1 MHRADGRRARAA
13 VAHVRGGRGGDNR
26 DALAAYFRARRPC
39 CDAARA
45 NEKADPMDT
54 PVRSKDADG
63 REILDSVVIRFA
75 GDSGDGMQLAGM
87 QFTQTTAVAG
97 NDLATFPDFPA
108 EIRAPAGTTFGVS
121 GFQIP
126 AALKVNLR
134 DVPKGGL
141 VIVNTGA
148 FTPQNLKKAG
158 YDKNPLEDGTLD
170 PYRKLEI
177 DVSRLVLAAVEPH
190 GLGTKEA
197 LRAKNLWTLGLLYW
211 LFGRDRT
218 PTIDWLKRKF
228 AKRPDLAEANIAALN
243 AGHVYGETAELP
255 TGVAAYKIPKADLP
269 KGEYRN
275 ITGNEALAWGLATAG
290 RLADLPVLYGS
301 YPITPA
307 SSVLH
312 SLAGLKH
319 YGVTTFQAEDEIA
332 AICSAIGAA
341 YAGIIG
347 ATATSGPGMALKGEA
362 MGLAIMTELPLV
374 IFDVQRAGP
383 STGMP
388 TKTEQSDLF
397 QAVWGRNGD
406 APLVVL
412 APATP
417 AECFH
422 FAIEA
427 VRVAIKYMTP
437 VIVLSDG
444 YIANGAEPWSIP
456 KYADLPKIPVHFRT
470 DPAGFHPFLR
480 DPETLARN
488 WAKPG
493 TPGLEHRIGGIEKSL
508 GSGHISYDPDNHEK
522 MTKVRAQKVLGVAKD
537 LPHQKVEIGNE
548 RGALAV
554 VGWGST
560 YGSIHQAV
568 RRCRRDGLD
577 VSHIH
582 VRHLWPLPE
591 NLADLLAGFDRV
603 MVPELNNGQ
612 LARLLRAEYLVPAV
626 PFDKIAGMPFRV
638 AELEQ
643 EIRTRIA
650 APPVKTTRLS

>member
-1 MHRADGRRARAA
+1 
-13 VAHVRGGRGGDNR
+13 
-26 DALAAYFRARRPC
+26 
-39 CDAARA
+39 
-45 NEKADPMDT
+45 MDT
-54 PVRSKDADG
+54 PVRPKDADG

-121 GFQIP
+121 GFQIHFASHDVLTPGDEPDVLVAMNP

-141 VIVNTGA
+141 IILNTGA
-148 FTPQNLKKAG
+148 FTPGNLKKAG

-170 PYRKLEI
+170 AYRKLEV

-211 LFGRDRT
+211 LFGRDRG
-218 PTIDWLKRKF
+218 PTIDWLNRKF
-228 AKRPDLAEANIAALN
+228 AKRPDIAAANIAALN

-255 TGVAAYKIPKADLP
+255 TGVASYKIPKADLP
-269 KGEYRN
+269 KGHYRN
-275 ITGNEALAWGLATAG
+275 ITGNEALAWGLAAAS
-290 RLADLPVLYGS
+290 RLADLPLLYGS

-312 SLAGLKH
+312 SLASLKH
-319 YGVTTFQAEDEIA
+319 FGVTTFQAEDEIA

-347 ATATSGPGMALKGEA
+347 VTATSGPGMALKGEA
-362 MGLAIMTELPLV
+362 LGLAIMTELPLV
-374 IFDVQRAGP
+374 ILDVQRAGP

-406 APLVVL
+406 SPLVVL
-412 APATP
+412 APAKP
-417 AECFH
+417 GECFA

-427 VRVAIKYMTP
+427 VRIALKYMTP

-456 KYADLPKIPVHFRT
+456 TYDSLPKIEPKFRA
-470 DPAGFHPFLR
+470 DPEGFHPYLR
-480 DPETLARN
+480 DPETMARN
-488 WAKPG
+488 WARPG
-493 TPGLEHRIGGIEKSL
+493 TPGLEHRIGGIEKNFE
-508 GSGHISYDPDNHEK
+508 SGHISYDPENHQK
-522 MTKVRAQKVLGVAKD
+522 MTDVRAAKIQNVAND
-537 LPHQKVEIGNE
+537 LPQQKVECGDDH
-548 RGALAV
+548 GDLVV

-560 YGSIHQAV
+560 YGTLQQAV
-568 RRCRRDGLD
+568 RRARASGLS
-577 VSHIH
+577 VSHVH
-582 VRHLWPLPE
+582 VRHMWPMPK
-591 NLADLLAGFDRV
+591 NLKALLSNFKQIL
-603 MVPELNNGQ
+603 VPELNNGQ
-612 LARLLRAEYLVPAV
+612 LVRILRAEYLLPAM
-626 PFDKIAGMPFRV
+626 PLDKVSGMPFRI
-638 AELEQ
+638 AEIDQ
-643 EIRTRIA
+643 AIRDTLA
-650 APPVKTTRLS
+650 KNN